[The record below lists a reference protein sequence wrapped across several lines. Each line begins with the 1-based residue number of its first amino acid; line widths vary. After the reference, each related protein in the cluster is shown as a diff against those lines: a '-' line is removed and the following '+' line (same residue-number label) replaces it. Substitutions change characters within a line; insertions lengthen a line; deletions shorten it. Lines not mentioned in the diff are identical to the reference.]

1 MKKVLVFMFLL
12 LSVFSFSKSVVKTQS
27 NNAAAAYKSLS
38 VTRTV
43 FKDASVQ
50 KFADDYAVFVQTFVS
65 AMQTRDEA
73 SIEKLHVLSNNLVSQ
88 ADVVD
93 AKLSTDPE
101 ELQKFDKC
109 IEEMIGIMESY
120 NKE

>member
-50 KFADDYAVFVQTFVS
+50 KFADDYAKRRRENTPRF
-65 AMQTRDEA
+65 
-73 SIEKLHVLSNNLVSQ
+73 SIVRTEPN
-88 ADVVD
+88 
-93 AKLSTDPE
+93 
-101 ELQKFDKC
+101 
-109 IEEMIGIMESY
+109 
-120 NKE
+120 